1 MMTVIGIICG
11 VAAGIF
17 GFAILVGYA
26 ILNEFLRQKDEFL
39 DELLYR

>member
-1 MMTVIGIICG
+1 MMTAIGIICG

-17 GFAILVGYA
+17 GLAILVGYA
-26 ILNEFLRQKDEFL
+26 ILNEFLRQKDELL